1 MKEVIR
7 FLQDLSAHND
17 KIWFEANKQRY
28 LDAKARIEQFA
39 VELITA
45 IRAFDDS
52 IGPLSPKDCTWRIY
66 RDVRFSKDKR
76 PYKTQMGVYVAP
88 GGKKSNYNGYYFQVG
103 AKDAGHMVAVGN
115 YFCPPQVLKIL
126 REDIMLGKGDFR
138 RILSQLDPRL
148 YLDTSES
155 LKRVPAG
162 FPADGPDAEFYKLK
176 NYCLLWIPDDKFVT
190 GPHLAER
197 LADVYKTAKPFLDY
211 TNRAITFSREEQKEY
226 FSSLDV

>member
-28 LDAKARIEQFA
+28 LDAKARVEQFA
-39 VELITA
+39 VELVSA

-52 IGPLSPKDCTWRIY
+52 IGPLAPKDCTWRIY

-88 GGKKSNYNGYYFQVG
+88 GGKKSEYNGYYFQVG
-103 AKDAGHMVAVGN
+103 ARDAGHMVAVGN

-138 RILSQLDPRL
+138 RILSQVDPRL

-155 LKRVPAG
+155 LKRIPAG
-162 FPADGPDAEFYKLK
+162 FPTDGPDA
-176 NYCLLWIPDDKFVT
+176 
-190 GPHLAER
+190 
-197 LADVYKTAKPFLDY
+197 
-211 TNRAITFSREEQKEY
+211 
-226 FSSLDV
+226 